1 MQIDLRTVSIKP
13 LRQTFDHIAR
23 RFGDKPASRY
33 QEGTYDV
40 QQTDIFHYRPMWEP
54 ELQLFD
60 KRRTQVQM
68 KDWYALKDPRQ
79 FYYGAWTIARS
90 RQQDAAES
98 SFDMVEERGLAEII
112 PADIR
117 QTALDILI
125 PMRHVEWGANMG
137 NSFIT
142 AYGYGTAITQPCLYH
157 AMDHLAVA
165 QYLTRI
171 GLVLGG
177 PDALDTAKEAWMN
190 GALWQPMRRHVEN
203 VLVVQDWFE
212 IFVAQNLVL
221 EGLTYPIL
229 YDYLDGE
236 FSANGGTAISMMT
249 RFMTEWSTETAK
261 WVDAQI
267 KVAAAESPEN
277 KALISDWVRQYRVP
291 VLDALAPLMTRAF
304 GEKAKA
310 ESVMAEVISQ
320 FNARCTK
327 AGLTL

>member
-1 MQIDLRTVSIKP
+1 MEIDLRTVAIKP
-13 LRQTFDHIAR
+13 IRHTFDHIAR

-33 QEGTYDV
+33 QEGTYDI

-60 KRRTQVQM
+60 KRRTKVEM

-79 FYYGAWTIARS
+79 FYYGAWTIARA

-98 SFDMVEERGLAEII
+98 CFDMIEDRDLAELI
-112 PADIR
+112 PAEVK
-117 QTALDILI
+117 QTALDILV
-125 PMRHVEWGANMG
+125 PMRHVEWGGNMG
-137 NSFIT
+137 NSYIA

-157 AMDHLAVA
+157 GMDHLAVA

-171 GLVLGG
+171 GLVLEG
-177 PDALDTAKEAWMN
+177 PEALDVAKDAWMN
-190 GALWQPMRRHVEN
+190 APLWQPLRQHVEN

-221 EGLTYPIL
+221 EGFSYPLI

-249 RFMTEWSTETAK
+249 RFMAEWSAETAK

-267 KVAAAESPEN
+267 KVAAAESAEN
-277 KALISDWVRQYRVP
+277 KTLISDWVKQYRAP
-291 VLDALAPLMTRAF
+291 IFNALQPIAQRAF
-304 GEKAKA
+304 GDKA
-310 ESVMAEVISQ
+310 ESVLAEVTDQ

-327 AGLTL
+327 LGLTV

>member
-1 MQIDLRTVSIKP
+1 MEIDLRTVAIKP
-13 LRQTFDHIAR
+13 LRHTFDNIAR

-33 QEGTYDV
+33 QEGTYDI

-60 KRRTQVQM
+60 KRRTKIEM

-90 RQQDAAES
+90 RQQEAADS
-98 SFDMVEERGLAEII
+98 SFEMIEDRGLVAMI
-112 PADIR
+112 PAELK
-117 QTALDILI
+117 QLALDVLV

-137 NSFIT
+137 NSYMA
-142 AYGYGTAITQPCLYH
+142 AYGYGTAITQPCIYH

-171 GLVLGG
+171 GLVLDG
-177 PDALDTAKEAWMN
+177 PEALDAAKDAWMTS
-190 GALWQPMRRHVEN
+190 ALWQPMRRHVEN

-221 EGLTYPIL
+221 EGLTYPLL

-236 FSANGGTAISMMT
+236 FSAKGGTAISMMT
-249 RFMTEWSTETAK
+249 RFMTEWATETGK

-277 KALISDWVRQYRVP
+277 KALISDWIKQYRAP
-291 VLDALAPLMTRAF
+291 VLEALIPITQRAF
-304 GEKAKA
+304 GDHA
-310 ESVMAEVISQ
+310 ENILAEVTAQ
-320 FNARCTK
+320 FDARCAK
-327 AGLTL
+327 LGLSI

>member
-1 MQIDLRTVSIKP
+1 MEIDLRTVAIKP
-13 LRQTFDHIAR
+13 LRHTFDNIAR

-33 QEGTYDV
+33 QEGTYDI

-60 KRRTQVQM
+60 KRRTKIEM

-90 RQQDAAES
+90 RQQDAADSCFE
-98 SFDMVEERGLAEII
+98 MIEERGLVEMI
-112 PADIR
+112 PAELK
-117 QTALDILI
+117 QLALDVLV

-137 NSFIT
+137 NSYMA
-142 AYGYGTAITQPCLYH
+142 AYGYGTAITQSCIYH

-171 GLVLGG
+171 GLVLDG
-177 PDALDTAKEAWMN
+177 PEALDAAKTAWMSA
-190 GALWQPMRRHVEN
+190 ALWQPMRRHVEN
-203 VLVVQDWFE
+203 ILVVHDWFE

-221 EGLTYPIL
+221 EGLSYPLL

-236 FSANGGTAISMMT
+236 FSAKGGTAIAMMT
-249 RFMTEWSTETAK
+249 RFMTEWAAETAK

-267 KVAAAESPEN
+267 KVAAAESAAN
-277 KALISDWVRQYRVP
+277 KTLLNDWVKQYRGP
-291 VLDALAPLMTRAF
+291 VLEALLPIAQRAF
-304 GEKAKA
+304 GGNA
-310 ESVMAEVISQ
+310 ESVLAEVTDQ
-320 FNARCTK
+320 FNARCAK
-327 AGLTL
+327 LGLTV

>member
-1 MQIDLRTVSIKP
+1 MEIDLRTVAIKP
-13 LRQTFDHIAR
+13 VRQTFDHIAR

-33 QEGTYDV
+33 QEGSYDI

-60 KRRTQVQM
+60 KRRTKVQM

-90 RQQDAAES
+90 RQQDAADS
-98 SFDMVEERGLAEII
+98 SFEMIEERGLAGLI
-112 PADIR
+112 PED
-117 QTALDILI
+117 QKQLALDVLV
-125 PMRHVEWGANMG
+125 PLRHMEWGANMG
-137 NSFIT
+137 NSFIA
-142 AYGYGTAITQPCLYH
+142 AYGYGTVITQPCLYH

-171 GLVLGG
+171 GLVLEG
-177 PDALDTAKEAWMN
+177 PEALDAAKDAWMKSDM
-190 GALWQPMRRHVEN
+190 WQPMRRHVEN

-221 EGLTYPIL
+221 EGLAYPL
-229 YDYLDGE
+229 FYDYLDGE
-236 FSANGGTAISMMT
+236 FSAKGGTAISMMT
-249 RFMTEWSTETAK
+249 RFMSEWTTETAK
-261 WVDAQI
+261 WIDAQI

-277 KALISDWVRQYRVP
+277 KTLISDWLKQYRGP
-291 VLDALAPLMTRAF
+291 VLEALIPLANRAF
-304 GEKAKA
+304 GDRA
-310 ESVMAEVISQ
+310 ESVLAEVTEQ

-327 AGLTL
+327 LGLVV

>member
-1 MQIDLRTVSIKP
+1 MEIDLRTVAIKP
-13 LRQTFDHIAR
+13 LRHTFDNIAR

-33 QEGTYDV
+33 QEGTYDI

-60 KRRTQVQM
+60 KRRTKVEM

-90 RQQDAAES
+90 RQQEAADSCFEMIE
-98 SFDMVEERGLAEII
+98 DRGLVAMI
-112 PADIR
+112 PAELK
-117 QTALDILI
+117 QLALDVLV

-137 NSFIT
+137 NSYMA
-142 AYGYGTAITQPCLYH
+142 AYGYGTAITQPCIYH

-171 GLVLGG
+171 GLVLDG
-177 PDALDTAKEAWMN
+177 PEALDAAKDAWMTA
-190 GALWQPMRRHVEN
+190 ALWQPMRRHVEN

-221 EGLTYPIL
+221 EGLTYPLL
-229 YDYLDGE
+229 YDYLDSE
-236 FSANGGTAISMMT
+236 FSAKGGTAISMMT
-249 RFMTEWSTETAK
+249 RFMTEWATETGK

-277 KALISDWVRQYRVP
+277 MVLISDWLKQYRAP
-291 VLDALAPLMTRAF
+291 VLEALIPISQRAF
-304 GEKAKA
+304 GDHA
-310 ESVMAEVISQ
+310 ESVLAEVTAQ
-320 FNARCTK
+320 FDARCAK
-327 AGLTL
+327 LGLSV